1 MNTPVILPLTPTS
14 SNPTTQLPPD
24 PTRPP
29 GAQPPPYYPSPT
41 IFSTS
46 EKWGATRDPRPSQD
60 ASAAINATYS
70 FLYCRI
76 SRSAISLFLYHR
88 IVTLLCSVS
97 LCIFSVPISWLNY
110 VTTCLLIR
118 VPRFRAPF

>member
-1 MNTPVILPLTPTS
+1 MHQTLPPIPFS
-14 SNPTTQLPPD
+14 SNPTTQPPPD

-29 GAQPPPYYPSPT
+29 ATQPPPYYPSPT

-46 EKWGATRDPRPSQD
+46 EKWGATR
-60 ASAAINATYS
+60 ASPA
-70 FLYCRI
+70 FPGCI
-76 SRSAISLFLYHR
+76 SRHKRHMLSLVLPYQKVRNIPFLYHR